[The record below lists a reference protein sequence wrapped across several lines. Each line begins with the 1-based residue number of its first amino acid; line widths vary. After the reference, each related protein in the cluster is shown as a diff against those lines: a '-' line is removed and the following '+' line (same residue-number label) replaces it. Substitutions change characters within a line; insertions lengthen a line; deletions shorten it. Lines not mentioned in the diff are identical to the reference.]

1 MNRRYDTK
9 EYEAGADLLRKY
21 FTHPAITTDV
31 IVGFP
36 GETDE
41 EFETTKQYLEHI
53 HFYEMHIFQY
63 SKREGTKAAAMP
75 DQVPEQVKKE
85 RSNILLELERKMS
98 EEYRQYYCGK
108 CETALMEETFVYEG
122 EEYYTGYTKE
132 YVKVAVKSRENME
145 NCFVTGKITRHL
157 TEDIY
162 LMVEF

>member
-1 MNRRYDTK
+1 
-9 EYEAGADLLRKY
+9 
-21 FTHPAITTDV
+21 
-31 IVGFP
+31 
-36 GETDE
+36 
-41 EFETTKQYLEHI
+41 
-53 HFYEMHIFQY
+53 
-63 SKREGTKAAAMP
+63 MP